1 MVFKFIKKLF
11 EPAKVDI
18 TDPEYQIK
26 NLEVKYYDF
35 STSLDYEFIN
45 SLKRKKEIEYEKF
58 IKSSNSKLL
67 SDHYIVFD
75 FETTGLD
82 AEFEDIIEI
91 GAIKFE
97 YDNPIE
103 VFKTYVKPTKK
114 IRKKITDI
122 TGITNDDVANAPT
135 IEDVLPHF
143 IKFVSNYTLVAHNS
157 KFDMSFLL
165 DKLYKLGYS
174 KPKNKVID
182 TLSLS
187 KKYIKDI
194 DDNKLKSYSLE
205 SLKEELG
212 LWEIES
218 HTALEDCKAC
228 ALVFLECK
236 KQIEY
241 ENAFLNNK

>member
-1 MVFKFIKKLF
+1 MVFGFIKKLF
-11 EPAKVDI
+11 EPAKVDV
-18 TDPEYQIK
+18 TEPEYQIK
-26 NLEVKYYDF
+26 NLDVEYYDF
-35 STSLDYEFIN
+35 SNSLDDDFID
-45 SLKRKKEIEYEKF
+45 SIKRTKEVEYEKF
-58 IKSSNSKLL
+58 VKSSNSKLL

-97 YDNPIE
+97 YDHPIQA
-103 VFKTYVKPTKK
+103 FKTYIKPTKK

-135 IEDVLPHF
+135 IEEIMPHF
-143 IKFVSNYTLVAHNS
+143 INFIGNYTLVAHNA

-182 TLSLS
+182 TLTLS
-187 KKYIKDI
+187 RKYIKDI
-194 DDNKLKSYSLE
+194 DDKKLKSYSLE

-218 HTALEDCKAC
+218 HAALEDCKAC
-228 ALVFLECK
+228 ALVLLECK
-236 KQIEY
+236 KEIEY
-241 ENAFLNNK
+241 ENIYSSI

>member
-1 MVFKFIKKLF
+1 MVFGFIKKLF
-11 EPAKVDI
+11 EPAKVDA
-18 TDPEYQIK
+18 TEPEYQIK
-26 NLEVKYYDF
+26 NLDVEYYDF
-35 STSLDYEFIN
+35 SNSLDDDFID
-45 SLKRKKEIEYEKF
+45 SIKRTKEVEYEKF
-58 IKSSNSKLL
+58 VKSSNSKLL

-91 GAIKFE
+91 GAIKFK
-97 YDNPIE
+97 YDHPIQA
-103 VFKTYVKPTKK
+103 FKTYIKPTKK

-135 IEDVLPHF
+135 IEEIMPHF
-143 IKFVSNYTLVAHNS
+143 INFIGNYTLVAHNA

-174 KPKNKVID
+174 KPKNKVVD
-182 TLSLS
+182 TLTLS
-187 KKYIKDI
+187 RKYIKDI
-194 DDNKLKSYSLE
+194 DCKKLKSYSLE

-218 HTALEDCKAC
+218 HAALEDCKAC
-228 ALVFLECK
+228 ALVLLECK
-236 KQIEY
+236 KEIEY
-241 ENAFLNNK
+241 ESIYSSV